1 MLMLRKL
8 GCLTFTMQNRVCEIY
23 YWQSVRVMLKG
34 KVFIPVIPGHTG
46 SIMTSQKKPWSHMQ
60 FIYKCDV
67 GNSVF
72 LFTHLNVKNQLFISR
87 KLCL

>member
-46 SIMTSQKKPWSHMQ
+46 SIYH
-60 FIYKCDV
+60 D
-67 GNSVF
+67 
-72 LFTHLNVKNQLFISR
+72 ISE
-87 KLCL
+87 KAMVPHAVHIQV